1 MSNTQKPRGV
11 REALKNRKVK
21 KSYYDI
27 PQVEHEVVERL
38 AEELVLAKN
47 TVRAGEYLGS
57 REPTNKEVAE
67 ATAKAKREVAAAQKK
82 VDACYYRVWF
92 VGMPEKEFDALVN
105 AHPSTD
111 EQRQRAKE
119 KGEEQPVW
127 NEETFP
133 YALLE
138 RCAQESDLTAADW
151 EEEVTGWAAAEK
163 AEIIRRVLDCN
174 LRSFSS
180 DLVFD

>member
-1 MSNTQKPRGV
+1 MSNTQKARGV
-11 REALKNRKVK
+11 RDALKNRKIK

-27 PQVEHEVVERL
+27 PQVEHEEVEAL

-47 TVRAGEYLGS
+47 TVRAGEFVLA
-57 REPTNKEVAE
+57 REPGNAEVKQAI
-67 ATAKAKREVAAAQKK
+67 AKAKREVLAAQKK
-82 VDACYYRVWF
+82 IDACYYRVWF
-92 VGMPEKEFDALVN
+92 FGLPEKQFDALVN
-105 AHPSTD
+105 AHPSTE
-111 EQRQRAKE
+111 EQRARAKE

-138 RCAQESDLTAADW
+138 LCAQESDLTAADW
-151 EEEVTGWAAAEK
+151 EAEVSTWSAAERS
-163 AEIIRRVLDCN
+163 EIVRKVLDCN